1 MTKIRALINQIIIKI
16 KKIEKKKHPYRI
28 IVEIKYEIDK
38 SYNYENC
45 ISKISFQ
52 YNVDKFIQF
61 ITADLYF

>member
-16 KKIEKKKHPYRI
+16 EKKKHQYRI

>member
-16 KKIEKKKHPYRI
+16 KKIEKKKHQYRI